1 MAAPAQS
8 LLNCEQKTA
17 DSAELP
23 PPGSGGGLKNG
34 ASGEELSADEI
45 PAGVMVN
52 NRVKSPSNASG
63 HIGRELTMD
72 NFQDGG
78 THQLNARPSAVA
90 GDPAAFADRQ
100 RLGSDFR
107 AYNPNL
113 RDSVMGGEE
122 FRNSPDGMNHVPVP
136 GYGTGAR
143 GPRWGPWGG
152 PQRPGSMMP
161 CYPPSANGGGA
172 PPQRF
177 LSGPSLSQQGGP
189 TPTLNQ
195 LLQSPNPL
203 HRYQNSYGEYNS
215 MHKGMA
221 DVGQQYSPW
230 ARGSYPQQIAA
241 PMYRPPLGGT
251 MHDPG
256 GGGGGGGAVP
266 ASAGAAPA
274 SGAASAGGPAAK
286 RPYMG
291 PAQYTQYQQRQPYP
305 GQPRPPSQGYPQQQM
320 SPYPTGPQP
329 PPGQV
334 GGPHPP
340 SPAPSPHQQERPTP
354 PPQAQGSASPS
365 RGGGPDGPPSRQG
378 TPNSHPSAYGGYP
391 PSSSSS
397 AVGPP
402 LPPTSASSSSL
413 SSSASVAPTS
423 SSSSSSS
430 SMSSSGSVPVMVI
443 FQYGRSLCG
452 LSEVQAVD
460 APANLGRRDN
470 HVLPLLRG
478 ESAFWLRSKHLS
490 LVLVSPCEGAAAF
503 GSEGKIA
510 RVSSAR
516 TKTCE
521 AADSSHVWARF
532 AFRRRRRLSTITRK

>member
-100 RLGSDFR
+100 RIGSDFR

-136 GYGTGAR
+136 GYGTGYADR
-143 GPRWGPWGG
+143 GGYMASQHGGSNLPGNANDPAQSKLYQHYNQQHMRPGYPQGPRAAMGPMGG
-152 PQRPGSMMP
+152 PQRPGAGSMMP
-161 CYPPSANGGGA
+161 CYPPSANGGA
-172 PPQRF
+172 PPPQRF

-230 ARGSYPQQIAA
+230 AGSRGSYPQQISA
-241 PMYRPPLGGT
+241 PMYRPPPPYRVANPDSVVEDGLG
-251 MHDPG
+251 HL
-256 GGGGGGGAVP
+256 
-266 ASAGAAPA
+266 
-274 SGAASAGGPAAK
+274 
-286 RPYMG
+286 
-291 PAQYTQYQQRQPYP
+291 
-305 GQPRPPSQGYPQQQM
+305 
-320 SPYPTGPQP
+320 
-329 PPGQV
+329 QV
-334 GGPHPP
+334 
-340 SPAPSPHQQERPTP
+340 
-354 PPQAQGSASPS
+354 
-365 RGGGPDGPPSRQG
+365 
-378 TPNSHPSAYGGYP
+378 
-391 PSSSSS
+391 
-397 AVGPP
+397 
-402 LPPTSASSSSL
+402 
-413 SSSASVAPTS
+413 
-423 SSSSSSS
+423 
-430 SMSSSGSVPVMVI
+430 
-443 FQYGRSLCG
+443 
-452 LSEVQAVD
+452 LSEYAAEEVWKCCIIPRNFAAVK
-460 APANLGRRDN
+460 PRWNMLKQNL
-470 HVLPLLRG
+470 
-478 ESAFWLRSKHLS
+478 EFILS
-490 LVLVSPCEGAAAF
+490 VF
-503 GSEGKIA
+503 
-510 RVSSAR
+510 
-516 TKTCE
+516 
-521 AADSSHVWARF
+521 
-532 AFRRRRRLSTITRK
+532 

>member
-152 PQRPGSMMP
+152 PQRPGAGSMMP

-230 ARGSYPQQIAA
+230 AGSRGSYPQQISA
-241 PMYRPPLGGT
+241 PMYRPPVGGS
-251 MHDPG
+251 MHDP
-256 GGGGGGGAVP
+256 GGGGGAVP

-334 GGPHPP
+334 GGPPP
-340 SPAPSPHQQERPTP
+340 ALACT
-354 PPQAQGSASPS
+354 
-365 RGGGPDGPPSRQG
+365 
-378 TPNSHPSAYGGYP
+378 
-391 PSSSSS
+391 
-397 AVGPP
+397 V
-402 LPPTSASSSSL
+402 TSAAGEAHTTASSPGFGVAISGWWPRRSSISAGHAQL
-413 SSSASVAPTS
+413 SLFGLRGLPAFFLVFGCGASLTTHVGLVVIS
-423 SSSSSSS
+423 VLLCRVHF
-430 SMSSSGSVPVMVI
+430 VPVWR
-443 FQYGRSLCG
+443 RSL
-452 LSEVQAVD
+452 
-460 APANLGRRDN
+460 P
-470 HVLPLLRG
+470 
-478 ESAFWLRSKHLS
+478 
-490 LVLVSPCEGAAAF
+490 
-503 GSEGKIA
+503 
-510 RVSSAR
+510 
-516 TKTCE
+516 
-521 AADSSHVWARF
+521 AADYCSHCTLGIAGVVFSGAVRGV
-532 AFRRRRRLSTITRK
+532 ASYRTRH